1 MKAAIF
7 DLDGTL
13 VDSAADLHAAAAR
26 MMESFGWP
34 VPSLEAV
41 TYYVGNGIPKLVER
55 CLVGEDISH
64 DEAVLTTAYDR
75 FIDFYQQAPATLT
88 NPYPGVTACL
98 EELGRKGWRIGVC
111 TNKTAGISESV
122 LEATCLSAWVE
133 VLVGGD
139 TLPVRKP
146 DPAPLRLAMEQ
157 LGAAPSDAVYIGDS
171 EVDSET
177 AAAAGIRFAL
187 FTEGYRKS
195 PVVDIAHDFAFED
208 YSDLRGYLAAR
219 QVA

>member
-34 VPSLEAV
+34 VPSPAAV
-41 TYYVGNGIPKLVER
+41 TSYIGNGIPKLVER
-55 CLVGEDISH
+55 CLVGEEITYD
-64 DEAVLTTAYDR
+64 DGLLTAAYDR
-75 FIDFYQQAPATLT
+75 FIQFYQQAPATLT
-88 NPYPGVTACL
+88 HPYPGVAACL
-98 EELGRKGWRIGVC
+98 EELEQSGWRIGVC
-111 TNKTAGISESV
+111 TNKTAGLSKSV
-122 LEATCLSAWVE
+122 LEATRLSAWVA

-146 DPAPLRLAMEQ
+146 DPAPLHLAMEQ
-157 LGAAPSDAVYIGDS
+157 LGAASSDAVYIGDS

-177 AAAAGIRFAL
+177 AAAAGVRFAL
-187 FTEGYRKS
+187 FTKGYRKS
-195 PVVDIAHDFAFED
+195 PIADIAHDFAFED